1 MNEMLIAQFFH
12 VLAVVVWI
20 GGIFMLDLML
30 APLLGRFITAQDQR
44 VHLLYGLLRR
54 FFAWVW
60 LAGGTLVVTGYGMV
74 FLYGGFGALSLAMWI
89 MVVSGTCMVLL
100 ALHVFF
106 APFRQMGRAIRRED
120 WKAAAGAAA
129 KVRFLSGINLFLA
142 FPTIL
147 AGVWG
152 IFGSG

>member
-1 MNEMLIAQFFH
+1 MNEILIAQFFH
-12 VLAVVVWI
+12 VLAVVIWI
-20 GGIFMLDLML
+20 GGIFMLNLML
-30 APLLGRFITAQDQR
+30 APILARFITAQDQR

-60 LAGGTLVVTGYGMV
+60 LAGATLVVTGYGMV

-89 MVVSGTCMVLL
+89 MVVLGTCMVLL

-106 APFRQMGRAIRRED
+106 APFRQMGRAIKRED
-120 WKAAAGAAA
+120 WKADAGAAA
-129 KVRFLSGINLFLA
+129 KVRFLSGINLLLA

-152 IFGSG
+152 IFGRS

>member
-1 MNEMLIAQFFH
+1 MNEILIAQFFH
-12 VLAVVVWI
+12 VLAVVIWI

-30 APLLGRFITAQDQR
+30 APLLARFITAQDQR

-54 FFAWVW
+54 FFTWVW
-60 LAGGTLVVTGYGMV
+60 LAGATLVVTGYGMV

-89 MVVSGTCMVLL
+89 MVVFGTCMVLL

-106 APFRQMGRAIRRED
+106 APFRQMGRAIKRED

-152 IFGSG
+152 IFGRS

>member
-1 MNEMLIAQFFH
+1 MNEILIAQFFH
-12 VLAVVVWI
+12 VLAVVIWI

-30 APLLGRFITAQDQR
+30 APLLGRFIAAQDQR

-74 FLYGGFGALSLAMWI
+74 FLYGGFGALSPPMWI
-89 MVVSGTCMVLL
+89 MVVLGTCMVLL

-152 IFGSG
+152 IFGSS